1 MRPEPFTTISV
12 GFVLIVAYMSLAQ
25 FVGLLYWRIDI
36 STGLGL
42 IEYLLLALTGI
53 CLVSL
58 AIRERQ
64 RRQPANRKKPG
75 TFLDLTD

>member
-1 MRPEPFTTISV
+1 MRPQPFTTICV

-25 FVGLLYWRIDI
+25 FVGLPYWRLDI

-53 CLVSL
+53 GLVSL

-64 RRQPANRKKPG
+64 RRRPLSRIGG
-75 TFLDLTD
+75 TN